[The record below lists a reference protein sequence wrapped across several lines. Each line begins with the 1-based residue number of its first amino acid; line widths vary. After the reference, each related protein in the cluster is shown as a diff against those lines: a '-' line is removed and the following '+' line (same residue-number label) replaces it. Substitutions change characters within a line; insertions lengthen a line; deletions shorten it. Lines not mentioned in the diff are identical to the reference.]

1 MVSNEL
7 IFGHKKVE
15 PFLQKLQFLEKAEKS
30 VKIMH
35 RKLLTYF
42 FPTFFSKIKMVSN
55 ERIYGPNKVEPFL
68 QKLQFLEKAEKS
80 EKIIHNVKR
89 TFNLFFH
96 AFFS

>member
-1 MVSNEL
+1 
-7 IFGHKKVE
+7 
-15 PFLQKLQFLEKAEKS
+15 
-30 VKIMH
+30 
-35 RKLLTYF
+35 
-42 FPTFFSKIKMVSN
+42 MVSN